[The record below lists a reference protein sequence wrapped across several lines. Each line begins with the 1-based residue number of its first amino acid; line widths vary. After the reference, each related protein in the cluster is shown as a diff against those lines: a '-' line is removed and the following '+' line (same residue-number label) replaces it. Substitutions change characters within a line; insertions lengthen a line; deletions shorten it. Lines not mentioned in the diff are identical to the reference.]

1 MTNKTETLTIL
12 EATKTLMAL
21 GHQASADSFI
31 QLAGGNKKYAA
42 ALFVGATAAGYYLNI
57 ATYKQLDRWG
67 YKKTA
72 KAFKFLTTLS
82 FAINAPMA
90 CDVTRR
96 ILKK

>member
-1 MTNKTETLTIL
+1 MTNKTETQNTL
-12 EATKTLMAL
+12 EATMALMSL
-21 GHQASADSFI
+21 GHQMSADSFI

-72 KAFKFLTTLS
+72 KAFKLLTTMA
-82 FAINAPMA
+82 FVINAPMA